1 MKTVAIV
8 GVGLIG
14 GSFALALRKAGFT
27 GRIVGVSSP
36 RTVEE
41 ALRLGVI
48 DEARPLEAAAADA
61 DLVYLSQP
69 IARILETIERLDVSL
84 KPGCLVT
91 DAGSTKRAIVERA
104 RGHIRRGL
112 FLGGHPMAGKESR
125 GVAAAEAELFAG
137 RPYVFTPLEAGD
149 MEAAPVREFRV
160 WVEKTGARPIVL
172 DAGEHDRL
180 VAFVSHLPQLLSTAL
195 ASTLAA
201 EAERRPV
208 EKVSGPGLLDMT
220 RLALSPWEIWEDIIA
235 TNRDYIAEALDAYVE
250 KLKTIRSSLAWPA
263 IRDEF
268 ASANALAA
276 KLRGGRPG

>member
-1 MKTVAIV
+1 MNTVSIV

-36 RTVEE
+36 RTVGE

-48 DEARPLEAAAADA
+48 DEARPLEEAAAES

-69 IARILETIERLDVSL
+69 ISRILETIERLDASL

-104 RGHIRRGL
+104 RRHIRRGL

-149 MEAAPVREFRV
+149 MEAAPVRELRE
-160 WVEKTGARPIVL
+160 WVEKIGARPVVL
-172 DAGEHDRL
+172 DAAGHDRL
-180 VAFVSHLPQLLSTAL
+180 VAYVSHLPQMLSTAL

-201 EAERRPV
+201 EAERRPI

-235 TNRDYIAEALDAYVE
+235 TNRDYIAEALDACID
-250 KLKTIRSSLAWPA
+250 KLKAVRDSLDSLAV
-263 IRDEF
+263 RDEF

-276 KLRGGRPG
+276 KLRGRRCG

>member
-48 DEARPLEAAAADA
+48 DEAQPLEQAAAES

-69 IARILETIERLDVSL
+69 IRRILETIERLDAHL

-104 RGHIRRGL
+104 RRHIRRGR

-149 MEAAPVREFRV
+149 MEAARVREFRE
-160 WVEKTGARPIVL
+160 WVEKTGARPVVL
-172 DAGEHDRL
+172 DAAEHDRL
-180 VAFVSHLPQLLSTAL
+180 VAYVSHLPQLLSTAL

-201 EAERRPV
+201 EAKRRPI
-208 EKVSGPGLLDMT
+208 EKLSGPGLLDMT

-235 TNRDYIAEALDAYVE
+235 TNQDYIAEALDSYID
-250 KLKTIRSSLAWPA
+250 KLKAVRDSLDSPA
-263 IRDEF
+263 VRDEF

-276 KLRGGRPG
+276 RLRPQKTP

>member
-1 MKTVAIV
+1 MNTVSIV

-14 GSFALALRKAGFT
+14 GSFALALRQAGFA

-36 RTVEE
+36 RTIEE

-48 DEARPLEAAAADA
+48 DEARPLEEAVAES

-69 IARILETIERLDVSL
+69 IRRILETIERLDAHL

-91 DAGSTKRAIVERA
+91 DAGSTKRAIVDAA
-104 RGHIRRGL
+104 RRRIRRGL

-137 RPYVFTPLEAGD
+137 RPYVLTPLEAGD
-149 MEAAPVREFRV
+149 MDQAPARRFRS
-160 WVEKTGARPIVL
+160 WVQKIGARPIVL
-172 DAGEHDRL
+172 EPAEHDRL
-180 VAFVSHLPQLLSTAL
+180 VAYVSHLPQLLSTSL

-201 EAERRPV
+201 EAGRRPV
-208 EKVSGPGLLDMT
+208 AEVGGPGLLDMT

-235 TNRDYIAEALDAYVE
+235 TNRDFIAEALEAHLR
-250 KLKTIRSSLAWPA
+250 KLEAVRQSLNSPRIREEFRLANL
-263 IRDEF
+263 F
-268 ASANALAA
+268 AGE
-276 KLRGGRPG
+276 LRGRKPE